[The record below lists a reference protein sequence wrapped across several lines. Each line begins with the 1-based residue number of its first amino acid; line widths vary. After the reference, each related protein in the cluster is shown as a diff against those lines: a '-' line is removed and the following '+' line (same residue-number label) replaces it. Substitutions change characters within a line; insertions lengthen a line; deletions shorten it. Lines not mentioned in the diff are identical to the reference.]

1 MKYSKEE
8 IKKAREKLNDM
19 MTGRYRR
26 WVECLKCGHFFE
38 AYEKEPK
45 CIMCLIK
52 NNTTSN

>member
-1 MKYSKEE
+1 MKYSEEE
-8 IKKAREKLNDM
+8 IKKVREKLNDM

-52 NNTTSN
+52 NNATSN